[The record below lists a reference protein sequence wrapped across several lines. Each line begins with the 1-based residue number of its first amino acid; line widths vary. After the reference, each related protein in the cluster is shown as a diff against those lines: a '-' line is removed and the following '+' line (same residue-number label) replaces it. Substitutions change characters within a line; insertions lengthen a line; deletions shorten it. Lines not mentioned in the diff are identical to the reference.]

1 MRGVLSVRKPARFV
15 AGAFALV
22 SALLLSGCGPT
33 LQGGPG
39 RLYTDA
45 EERSGTRTT
54 LAYIKAKYLSEPR
67 EDFRMFYRNY
77 YIGENMKYINRQYYA
92 YETGL
97 TQDRQ
102 KIGLGL
108 GVTSIGLSTAGSLDA
123 VGRSTLF
130 SGLAGAVTGVKG
142 QYESEVLFAKTLQII
157 QAQMRSNRDT
167 VATHIFKGMKLST
180 SDYPLSLAEADLEDY
195 YGAGTLTAGVL
206 KTAQSVSQDAQVA
219 ETAKN
224 LVVEG
229 KYSPDQSSDILRS
242 YILVDGVWD
251 DAREAQLQTVLD
263 GIDKD
268 LEVFQILDLEQY
280 AKLRQDLVAA
290 ARARGIPL

>member
-1 MRGVLSVRKPARFV
+1 MRGVSCVRDPARSIVLGLVLTVLV
-15 AGAFALV
+15 A
-22 SALLLSGCGPT
+22 GCGPT

-39 RLYTDA
+39 RLYTNE
-45 EERSGTRTT
+45 EERSATRST
-54 LAYIKAKYLSEPR
+54 LAYIKAQYLAEKR
-67 EDFRMFYRNY
+67 EDFRVFYRNY
-77 YIGENMKYINRQYYA
+77 YIGESMKYINRQYYT

-102 KIGLGL
+102 KVGLGL

-123 VGRSTLF
+123 LGEAKLF

-206 KTAQSVSQDAQVA
+206 KTAQEVSQQAVIA
-219 ETAKN
+219 ETIKN
-224 LVVEG
+224 NVIEISYGVDNSTQVLEAYLFAEG
-229 KYSPDQSSDILRS
+229 ADSVARSRILDDILKEMGVQQRVRT
-242 YILVDGVWD
+242 ILYDSSAGSIR
-251 DAREAQLQTVLD
+251 A
-263 GIDKD
+263 
-268 LEVFQILDLEQY
+268 
-280 AKLRQDLVAA
+280 DLVRR
-290 ARARGIPL
+290 ARARGLF